1 MRKHRTACEQ
11 KSCAVFESDP
21 IWGRPR
27 EQGGIDVSPCSIR
40 WGIPGETLLFEVA
53 REQTAQQLK
62 TSAEERALR
71 QYVSILAVQADMVGV
86 DLQDAQSPLVQ

>member
-1 MRKHRTACEQ
+1 
-11 KSCAVFESDP
+11 
-21 IWGRPR
+21 
-27 EQGGIDVSPCSIR
+27 
-40 WGIPGETLLFEVA
+40 VA

-86 DLQDAQSPLVQ
+86 DLQDAQSPLVQEQNGKLVRRRVSREEKPR

>member
-1 MRKHRTACEQ
+1 
-11 KSCAVFESDP
+11 
-21 IWGRPR
+21 
-27 EQGGIDVSPCSIR
+27 
-40 WGIPGETLLFEVA
+40 VA